1 MKWLDNSSTSK
12 YEPQV
17 NERLQFSARQ
27 LGILDA
33 IDGWKPIPSA
43 CDGIQTDEQRVQYL
57 DGYLYGCTPGTQP
70 DNVRS
75 AKHLLALYSP
85 EQAEAEATAARLIDA
100 HWQVTND
107 EKWQDCQDVDAAQ
120 YSPRQ
125 GEYK

>member
-17 NERLQFSARQ
+17 NERLRFTPRQ

-43 CDGIQTDEQRVQYL
+43 VDHIDTDEKRVEYL
-57 DGYLYGCTPGTQP
+57 GGYLSACHHHA
-70 DNVRS
+70 DHARS
-75 AKHLLALYSP
+75 ARYLLALYSP
-85 EQAEAEATAARLIDA
+85 EQREAEATAARLIEA

-107 EKWQDCQDVDAAQ
+107 EKYADALAVDAAQ
-120 YSPRQ
+120 SEVTDWRI
-125 GEYK
+125 